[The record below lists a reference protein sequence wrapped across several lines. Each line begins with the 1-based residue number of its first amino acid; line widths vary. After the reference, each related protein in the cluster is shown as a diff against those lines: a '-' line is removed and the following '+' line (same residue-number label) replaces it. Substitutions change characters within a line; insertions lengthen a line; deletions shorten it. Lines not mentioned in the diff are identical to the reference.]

1 MKHFVSAWESTA
13 AESQTPQELTSRLLI
28 EEERIKS
35 NETVTAL
42 SSKVES
48 SKKKYTGSRAIKCFA
63 CNKMR
68 HIAKNCLKT
77 REHEQKKEQRTCYLC
92 KKPGHLIADCRFN
105 KNKDNKEDKKKPKQE
120 ETEGNAFV
128 GEACALKWY
137 KGEED
142 VVLVGGESLN

>member
-13 AESQTPQELTSRLLI
+13 AESQTSQELTSRLLI

-48 SKKKYTGSRAIKCFA
+48 SKKKYIGSRAIKCFA
-63 CNKMR
+63 CNKMG

-77 REHEQKKEQRTCYLC
+77 KEHEQKKEQRTCYLC
-92 KKPGHLIADCRFN
+92 KKPGHLIAVLTRIKKIKKIKRN
-105 KNKDNKEDKKKPKQE
+105 RSRKKQKEMHLSEKH
-120 ETEGNAFV
+120 V
-128 GEACALKWY
+128 R
-137 KGEED
+137 
-142 VVLVGGESLN
+142 

>member
-1 MKHFVSAWESTA
+1 M
-13 AESQTPQELTSRLLI
+13 
-28 EEERIKS
+28 
-35 NETVTAL
+35 
-42 SSKVES
+42 
-48 SKKKYTGSRAIKCFA
+48 G
-63 CNKMR
+63 

-77 REHEQKKEQRTCYLC
+77 KEHEQKKEQRTCYLC

-105 KNKDNKEDKKKPKQE
+105 KNKENKEDKKKPKQE

-142 VVLVGGESLN
+142 VVLVGGESLNQSDWCMDNGASEHMCNDRDLFEQYSEITDERQSKNR